1 MSATDASN
9 IIYEETLIQTSSK
22 LVVCKYGTGDASVQ
36 VQVPKDVICLFRIF
50 RDINDVC
57 HSGDEPF
64 YANIPIIND
73 SIQVPIYF
81 NKDELALFFELSA
94 KEPLTIQHLEDSAIT
109 PELLIRFI
117 LLVNFLDYEIYA
129 NTLCKYA
136 AFLVFLN
143 RLDF

>member
-1 MSATDASN
+1 MSATESSN
-9 IIYEETLIQTSSK
+9 LICEETPIQTSSK
-22 LVVCKYGTGDASVQ
+22 LVVCKYGTGDVQ
-36 VQVPKDVICLFRIF
+36 VQVPKEILCRFRIF
-50 RDINDVC
+50 SDINDVYT
-57 HSGDEPF
+57 SDDNSF
-64 YANIPIIND
+64 YADIPIIND
-73 SIQVPIYF
+73 STQVPIYF

-117 LLVNFLDYEIYA
+117 LLVNFLDYEIYT

-143 RLDF
+143 RLEF